1 MTPDLL
7 LARVLA
13 IVAGIAGEGR
23 SPASVGPDTPLTEGG
38 FWLDSVAL
46 LEVILACEEEF
57 EIVFDPE
64 TDLTRE
70 ALGTV
75 GALAASIRDKQA
87 RPEVADS

>member
-23 SPASVGPDTPLTEGG
+23 TPAAAGPDTPLTEGG

-57 EIVFDPE
+57 RIVFDPE
-64 TDLTRE
+64 SDLTRE
-70 ALGTV
+70 ALGTI
-75 GALAASIRDKQA
+75 GALAGSIRDKQA
-87 RPEVADS
+87 HREVADP

>member
-13 IVAGIAGEGR
+13 IVAGIAGEER
-23 SPASVGPDTPLTEGG
+23 SPAAAGPDTPLTEGG

-57 EIVFDPE
+57 EIIFDPE
-64 TDLTRE
+64 TDLTSE